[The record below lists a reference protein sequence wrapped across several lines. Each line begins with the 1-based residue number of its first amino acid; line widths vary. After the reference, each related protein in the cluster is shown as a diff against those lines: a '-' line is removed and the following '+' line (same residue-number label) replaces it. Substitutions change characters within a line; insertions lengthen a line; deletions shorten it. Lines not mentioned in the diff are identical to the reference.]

1 MSGQTATRG
10 GDADFDLVGGL
21 DDGPDDFLSRERA
34 FLGDDADL
42 FASSNDKLA
51 TVEDDDDLL
60 GGSTSFQ
67 ANVGGEEI
75 SGFESS
81 FPAID
86 TSNEVRQAV
95 PSGCNQH
102 VLCFSKVGLLGW
114 RMERAPHCDST
125 TPTRPL

>member
-1 MSGQTATRG
+1 VIAGQIATRG
-10 GDADFDLVGGL
+10 GDASFDLVGGL

-34 FLGDDADL
+34 LLGDDADL

-51 TVEDDDDLL
+51 TVEDDDDDLL

-86 TSNEVRQAV
+86 TSNEVRQTVCLAASACPLLPPGR
-95 PSGCNQH
+95 PSQLQH
-102 VLCFSKVGLLGW
+102 
-114 RMERAPHCDST
+114 REST
-125 TPTRPL
+125 TL